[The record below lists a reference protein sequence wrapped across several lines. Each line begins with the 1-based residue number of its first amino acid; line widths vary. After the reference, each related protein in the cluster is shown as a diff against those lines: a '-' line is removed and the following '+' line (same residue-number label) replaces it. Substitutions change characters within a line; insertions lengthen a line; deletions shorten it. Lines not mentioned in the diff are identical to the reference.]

1 MYVACWY
8 NNHDIRIEDR
18 PRPVPNSGEI
28 LLKIMSCGI
37 CGSDVVEWYRLPRAP
52 LIPGHEIG
60 ALVAEVG
67 ASIKSYKP
75 GDRLFVAP
83 KVPCMKCNYC
93 RKGLYAVC
101 SSVKQRLP
109 GGLAEFVV
117 VPRALIKNGVYR
129 LPEDISYDQSTF
141 IEPLACVYKAQ
152 QFAALK
158 KGQTVLVLGCGMS
171 GLLHVKLAKAK
182 YCHVIATDTNKKR
195 LKVALKMGADAA
207 IDASQNV
214 AEQLHLKYP
223 QKAEAVFLCTSAV
236 PAIEQAWQCVGKGG
250 LIVFFAVPGP
260 GKNVNLPISDFWTKE
275 VKIVTSY
282 YCGPPDI
289 EAALNLLS
297 SKAIVVDDMITHK
310 LPLQE
315 AGRAFQLV
323 LQGEDS
329 IKVIITPH
337 TD

>member
-60 ALVAEVG
+60 ALVAVG

-109 GGLAEFVV
+109 GGLAQ
-117 VPRALIKNGVYR
+117 
-129 LPEDISYDQSTF
+129 D
-141 IEPLACVYKAQ
+141 
-152 QFAALK
+152 
-158 KGQTVLVLGCGMS
+158 CGS
-171 GLLHVKLAKAK
+171 PS
-182 YCHVIATDTNKKR
+182 
-195 LKVALKMGADAA
+195 GADQKRCLPSARR
-207 IDASQNV
+207 
-214 AEQLHLKYP
+214 HLLRSKHFHRT
-223 QKAEAVFLCTSAV
+223 VGLCV
-236 PAIEQAWQCVGKGG
+236 
-250 LIVFFAVPGP
+250 
-260 GKNVNLPISDFWTKE
+260 
-275 VKIVTSY
+275 
-282 YCGPPDI
+282 
-289 EAALNLLS
+289 
-297 SKAIVVDDMITHK
+297 
-310 LPLQE
+310 
-315 AGRAFQLV
+315 
-323 LQGEDS
+323 
-329 IKVIITPH
+329 
-337 TD
+337 